1 MHVKPA
7 YLHLPMIVV
16 GVVLNGFSIAPARA
30 DSLLGMEGYSA
41 PFYSW
46 TDRMDMIDVRL
57 RRNWLGSNEHATLRI
72 PRGYIFFV
80 AEPQKQQS
88 DTDLPQRVDVTEV
101 SVAILHDRTESYVA
115 RLKDLKGQMHSAFP
129 LRDTL
134 RAEVA
139 TVRLGYTVPPASQAL
154 LKRYESSQYVDRG
167 SFEGLIVTRLGSIGA
182 SIDLYSPNNTEEFFV
197 ARCFEP
203 TRPSYWCTYEFEVCD
218 HISASAASWTY
229 VCTAVCVMPTSACAI

>member
-30 DSLLGMEGYSA
+30 DSFLSMEGYSA

-80 AEPQKQQS
+80 AEPQKQQ
-88 DTDLPQRVDVTEV
+88 
-101 SVAILHDRTESYVA
+101 
-115 RLKDLKGQMHSAFP
+115 K
-129 LRDTL
+129 
-134 RAEVA
+134 A
-139 TVRLGYTVPPASQAL
+139 T
-154 LKRYESSQYVDRG
+154 K
-167 SFEGLIVTRLGSIGA
+167 
-182 SIDLYSPNNTEEFFV
+182 
-197 ARCFEP
+197 
-203 TRPSYWCTYEFEVCD
+203 
-218 HISASAASWTY
+218 
-229 VCTAVCVMPTSACAI
+229 